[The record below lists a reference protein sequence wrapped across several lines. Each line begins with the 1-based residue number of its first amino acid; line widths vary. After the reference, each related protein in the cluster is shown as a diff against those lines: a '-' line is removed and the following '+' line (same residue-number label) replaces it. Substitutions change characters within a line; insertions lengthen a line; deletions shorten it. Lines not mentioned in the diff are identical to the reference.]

1 MRTTS
6 HECARCKPVA
16 HPSAFRA
23 IPARL
28 GLAVAV
34 CMLGFAVHGR
44 DWVDFT
50 VAGCKVLATDAP
62 LENFPVAVRIS
73 AARIP
78 GFRYSDIASPDDLL
92 FSSTTSKEP
101 YPFEVETWNPEGES
115 VVWVRLP
122 LMCTNTQFRMTFNLP
137 SRPANP
143 DATNVWSE
151 ANYRGVWHMADDF
164 DLTAGQS
171 DSSGNGFT
179 ATYVSGLTK
188 SGIGATSAIGK
199 AFYRTLD
206 KNSVGACFNT
216 PNLTST
222 MKMDW
227 NGATL
232 SGWAYYKGYAA
243 TGQQH
248 LLWIGTSSSG
258 SYYWGLTTQGKTVR
272 SKFGTATAAT
282 IGTGLNPASGWFH
295 WALRVTSK
303 NTYQYFLNGELL
315 QTLTKDAKYSTQ
327 STTSEWTCGGTTG
340 YLDEFRYRNA
350 SSSEDWIRAEYD
362 SVKDANFVVA
372 GPVQRG
378 GRMIL
383 YVK

>member
-28 GLAVAV
+28 WLAVAV

-143 DATNVWSE
+143 DATNVWSA
-151 ANYRGVWHMADDF
+151 ANYRGVWHMNEYDAEV
-164 DLTAGQS
+164 LKQS
-171 DSSGNGFT
+171 DSSGNGFA
-179 ATYVSGLTK
+179 ATYTVSSKCGLTT
-188 SGIGATSAIGK
+188 SSAIGK

-206 KNSVGACFNT
+206 KNTVGQCATT

-243 TGQQH
+243 SGQQH
-248 LLWIGTSSSG
+248 LLWINTSYA
-258 SYYWGLTTQGKTVR
+258 SYYWGLTTQSKTVR
-272 SKFGTATAAT
+272 SKFTTNSGTT
-282 IGTGLNPASGWFH
+282 IGPGLSPASGWFH
-295 WALRVTSK
+295 WAVRVTSK
-303 NTYQYFLNGELL
+303 TTYQYFLNGELL
-315 QTLTKDAKYSTQ
+315 QTLTKDAKFS
-327 STTSEWTCGGTTG
+327 SNSATSEWTCGGTTG

-362 SVKDANFVVA
+362 SVKNANFVVA